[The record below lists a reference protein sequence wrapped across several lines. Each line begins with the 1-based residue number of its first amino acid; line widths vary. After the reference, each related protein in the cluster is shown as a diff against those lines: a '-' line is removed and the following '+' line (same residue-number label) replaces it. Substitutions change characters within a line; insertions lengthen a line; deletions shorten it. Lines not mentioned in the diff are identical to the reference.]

1 MAIRG
6 AIVSA
11 WCLGT
16 MTFGDEA
23 DEATSFAMMDL
34 YAKAGGNLL
43 DTANVY
49 SRGKS
54 EEIVGRWLKA
64 HPTEARQML
73 VATKGRFTMGDGP
86 NDLGVSRRH
95 LGLALDASLKR
106 LGVERIDLYQMHAWD
121 ALTPLEETLRFLDDA
136 VRAGKIA
143 YYGFSNYL
151 GWQVAKAVQ
160 VAKAAGFTAPVTLQP
175 HYNLIVRDIEFEIV
189 PACLDAGMGLLPWS
203 PLGGGL
209 AHRQIQARHGADR
222 QDAARGQSQSRAGGV
237 WAAQRV
243 RPGVGDCRRARGD
256 RQGTRGQHGGSRA
269 RLDVRTS
276 GGDVGDPRG
285 ADGRAAGGEP
295 QGRRADADGGR
306 NRAARCGERAGDGRL
321 PVWVGWDKPAQPDAL
336 GEGSVAAPSQMTRT
350 LLLRISGVVQGVGY
364 RAWAEDQAKA
374 LGLAGWVRNRRDGSV
389 EALVSGETAAVEQM
403 VGLCW
408 QGSHAAKV
416 ERVESEI
423 GARSDAGRL
432 PHVAHCLTTDF
443 RSFCKDLGCHNCVR
457 ARSLHCQGLW
467 LTGCD
472 RSFGGSA
479 MRTYL
484 VPTDATARLTSGQR
498 LDIRYDPQTN
508 RMLFV
513 EDDWS
518 ADGRGRATPRSAFSE
533 RLESLKVAR
542 LPRRNAA

>member
-1 MAIRG
+1 MQLRRLGNSG

-203 PLGGGL
+203 PLGGGWL
-209 AHRQIQARHGADR
+209 TGKYKRDATPTGATR
-222 QDAARGQSQSRAGGV
+222 LGENPNRGGEAFE
-237 WAAQRV
+237 ACAQCL
-243 RPGVGDCRRARGD
+243 RPGRVIDGLEAIGTASGVSMAEVALAWCVGRPAVTSVILGARTTE
-256 RQGTRGQHGGSRA
+256 QLA
-269 RLDVRTS
+269 ENLK
-276 GGDVGDPRG
+276 
-285 ADGRAAGGEP
+285 ADGLTLE
-295 QGRRADADGGR
+295 RR
-306 NRAARCGERAGDGRL
+306 
-321 PVWVGWDKPAQPDAL
+321 
-336 GEGSVAAPSQMTRT
+336 
-350 LLLRISGVVQGVGY
+350 
-364 RAWAEDQAKA
+364 
-374 LGLAGWVRNRRDGSV
+374 RNRR
-389 EALVSGETAAVEQM
+389 
-403 VGLCW
+403 
-408 QGSHAAKV
+408 
-416 ERVESEI
+416 
-423 GARSDAGRL
+423 RSMRQVPPVMGDYPYG
-432 PHVAHCLTTDF
+432 V
-443 RSFCKDLGCHNCVR
+443 
-457 ARSLHCQGLW
+457 
-467 LTGCD
+467 
-472 RSFGGSA
+472 GGSGQQ
-479 MRTYL
+479 RTR
-484 VPTDATARLTSGQR
+484 PIAG
-498 LDIRYDPQTN
+498 
-508 RMLFV
+508 
-513 EDDWS
+513 
-518 ADGRGRATPRSAFSE
+518 GRA
-533 RLESLKVAR
+533 
-542 LPRRNAA
+542 

>member
-1 MAIRG
+1 MQLRRLGNSG

-73 VATKGRFTMGDGP
+73 VATKGRFIMGDGP

-95 LGLALDASLKR
+95 LGLALDASLTR

-160 VAKAAGFTAPVTLQP
+160 VAKGAGFTAPVTLQP

-203 PLGGGL
+203 PLGGG
-209 AHRQIQARHGADR
+209 
-222 QDAARGQSQSRAGGV
+222 
-237 WAAQRV
+237 
-243 RPGVGDCRRARGD
+243 
-256 RQGTRGQHGGSRA
+256 
-269 RLDVRTS
+269 
-276 GGDVGDPRG
+276 
-285 ADGRAAGGEP
+285 
-295 QGRRADADGGR
+295 
-306 NRAARCGERAGDGRL
+306 
-321 PVWVGWDKPAQPDAL
+321 
-336 GEGSVAAPSQMTRT
+336 
-350 LLLRISGVVQGVGY
+350 
-364 RAWAEDQAKA
+364 
-374 LGLAGWVRNRRDGSV
+374 
-389 EALVSGETAAVEQM
+389 
-403 VGLCW
+403 
-408 QGSHAAKV
+408 
-416 ERVESEI
+416 
-423 GARSDAGRL
+423 
-432 PHVAHCLTTDF
+432 
-443 RSFCKDLGCHNCVR
+443 
-457 ARSLHCQGLW
+457 W
-467 LTGCD
+467 LTGKYKRD
-472 RSFGGSA
+472 
-479 MRTYL
+479 
-484 VPTDATARLTSGQR
+484 TAPAGKTRLGVNPNRGQEA
-498 LDIRYDPQTN
+498 Y
-508 RMLFV
+508 
-513 EDDWS
+513 
-518 ADGRGRATPRSAFSE
+518 GPRNASE
-533 RLESLKVAR
+533 RVWAIVDALAAIGKARRVSMAEVALAWTCGRPAVTSVILGARTVEQLAENLKADALMLTAAEIEQLDTASAPVMGDY
-542 LPRRNAA
+542 PYGSGGTSQRNRTLSGKAQ